1 MLFPLKPV
9 GCAMIIGC
17 GILTALEATSRE
29 RKRLRVLDGWI
40 ALIEEIREQIECYLT
55 PKSELLKR
63 VSEATLRRCAADGIL
78 RHDPE
83 ELLQASKDYLDAESM
98 RLLSTFLDELGN
110 SYRTEQIRRCEH
122 CQSKLQQIRLTLTAE
137 IPRRIRIGAA
147 LRICAAIGISVL
159 LW

>member
-1 MLFPLKPV
+1 MLSLLKPI

-17 GILTALEATSRE
+17 GILAALEATARE

-40 ALIEEIREQIECYLT
+40 TLIEEIREQIECYLT

-63 VSEATLRRCAADGIL
+63 VSKVTLSRCAADGIP
-78 RHDPE
+78 RRDPE
-83 ELLQASKDYLDAESM
+83 ELLQTSKDYLDAESM
-98 RLLSTFLDELGN
+98 QLLSTFLSELGN
-110 SYRTEQIRRCEH
+110 SYRTEQIRRCER
-122 CQSKLQQIRLTLTAE
+122 CQSRLQQIRLSLAVE
-137 IPRRIRIGAA
+137 IPRRVRVGAS